1 MINFTSQNKQYT
13 EIISTIVSFKNFLKS
28 PNVTDA
34 NKMLRILPRFH
45 KFCDKWKKKLISRK
59 ATNYLSVALK
69 NTINVSQ
76 WAGPV
81 LGERTLLLHDT
92 YTLTSLCSCK
102 AIIQYNY
109 TVLISRCLLSNIYHG
124 RHYFGRSYSFFFHD
138 DLLLPFP
145 CCKNLNYHAE
155 I

>member
-1 MINFTSQNKQYT
+1 MYKNFNVFICCNTLEVCCIKSSIKCQTEKSMRQVKRWRTNHTYGDFHNDMNSIFSLLWLISHHQNKQYT

-45 KFCDKWKKKLISRK
+45 KFCDKWKKKWISRK

-92 YTLTSLCSCK
+92 
-102 AIIQYNY
+102 
-109 TVLISRCLLSNIYHG
+109 
-124 RHYFGRSYSFFFHD
+124 
-138 DLLLPFP
+138 P
-145 CCKNLNYHAE
+145 
-155 I
+155 

>member
-45 KFCDKWKKKLISRK
+45 KFCDKGKKKWISRK

-76 WAGPV
+76 YAGPV

-92 YTLTSLCSCK
+92 
-102 AIIQYNY
+102 
-109 TVLISRCLLSNIYHG
+109 
-124 RHYFGRSYSFFFHD
+124 
-138 DLLLPFP
+138 P
-145 CCKNLNYHAE
+145 
-155 I
+155 